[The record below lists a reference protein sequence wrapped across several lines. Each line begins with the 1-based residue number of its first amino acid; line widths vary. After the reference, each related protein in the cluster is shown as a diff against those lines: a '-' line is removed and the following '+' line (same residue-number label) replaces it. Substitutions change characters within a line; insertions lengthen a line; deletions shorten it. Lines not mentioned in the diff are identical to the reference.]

1 MRALEPVVPGE
12 FIFVPHG
19 PEEAHEK
26 SPCGKDVARATEKH
40 LSWCGWFAGKADYLQ
55 AAHHHAGSGA
65 SEDGEER
72 EILQINHGESRC
84 VNGGPELPQRQLP
97 SH

>member
-1 MRALEPVVPGE
+1 MRACTPVVPGE
-12 FIFVPHG
+12 FIVVRHDR
-19 PEEAHEK
+19 EEANEK

-40 LSWCGWFAGKADYLQ
+40 LSWCRWFAGKADYLQ

-72 EILQINHGESRC
+72 EILQINNSESRC
-84 VNGGPELPQRQLP
+84 VNGGAELAQRKLAAE
-97 SH
+97 